1 MFTRIKIN
9 KYLYSISLDLI
20 FKTNIEYINTQ
31 HRGSGFQN
39 EAVIQKL
46 NTKVDII
53 NNNITELNLK
63 NLNLQKKYEKNKNM
77 YYIVIS
83 LIVIFIFL
91 NLYVIKNNKLES
103 LLTINSVIV
112 IVILLSKLFS
122 LIKKSYQ
129 TLVKDLNN

>member
-1 MFTRIKIN
+1 
-9 KYLYSISLDLI
+9 
-20 FKTNIEYINTQ
+20 
-31 HRGSGFQN
+31 
-39 EAVIQKL
+39 
-46 NTKVDII
+46 
-53 NNNITELNLK
+53 
-63 NLNLQKKYEKNKNM
+63 M

-103 LLTINSVIV
+103 LLSINGVIV
-112 IVILLSKLFS
+112 IVILLTKFFS